1 MTPRQ
6 NPDNLE
12 WFDREGASLLTRFAE
27 TTRTLPGGFGK
38 AMKIVVI
45 SDIHGNYDAL
55 LALAETEDYD
65 QLWVLGDL
73 VNYGPQPSEVIAFVR
88 KHATYIVRGNHD
100 NCIGFDE
107 DPRCSQSFREMADAT
122 RRHTNA
128 ILSNGEKEFLRD
140 LPLQADVRIGNM
152 RCYLCHAVP
161 SDPLFAYCPPESERW
176 AKECS
181 RVGADV
187 LLVGHTHVPFG
198 SPIGKTL
205 LVNPGSLG
213 QPKSG
218 APRACYAVLKD
229 WKVSF
234 RSLSYALEKTAAK
247 IRAMPIPANI
257 QEELI
262 SVLKTGSF
270 AENQRGAHVENHGD

>member
-1 MTPRQ
+1 
-6 NPDNLE
+6 
-12 WFDREGASLLTRFAE
+12 
-27 TTRTLPGGFGK
+27 
-38 AMKIVVI
+38 MKIVVI

-55 LALAETEDYD
+55 SALAEIEDYD

-122 RRHTNA
+122 RKYTNA
-128 ILSNGEKEFLRD
+128 VLSDGEKEFLRK
-140 LPLQADVRIGNM
+140 LPLQSEVRIGNM

-161 SDPLFAYCPPESERW
+161 SDPLFTYCLPESDRW
-176 AKECS
+176 TEECS

-198 SPIGKTL
+198 SHVGKTL

-218 APRACYAVLKD
+218 APRASYAVLKD
-229 WKVSF
+229 WKISF
-234 RSLSYALEKTAAK
+234 RSLSYPLEKTAEK
-247 IRAMPIPANI
+247 IQAMPITANI
-257 QEELI
+257 QDNLI
-262 SVLKTGSF
+262 SVLRTGSV
-270 AENQRGAHVENHGD
+270 AENQRGTHVENRGD